1 MEILNDLIE
10 KQEKLEQRFVEIEEL
25 LKKNLNRPLPP
36 AKVETKLIGQELKTY
51 LGDTS
56 QKFKELESRIEE
68 HIEKIPSSIRVGENF
83 IGFSSRISAIIFLS
97 VLGILSCIL
106 GGLCYHH
113 YNQAQEQGRLVAS
126 YESDFQKVSKRNP
139 KLAARYRRATL
150 GD

>member
-36 AKVETKLIGQELKTY
+36 VKVETKLIGQELKTY

-56 QKFKELESRIEE
+56 QRFKELESRIEQ
-68 HIEKIPSSIRVGENF
+68 HIEKIPSRIQTGGNL
-83 IGFSSRISAIIFLS
+83 IGFSSGISAIIFLS
-97 VLGILSCIL
+97 ILGILSCIL
-106 GGLCYHH
+106 GGVCYHH
-113 YNQAQEQGRLVAS
+113 YHQAQEQRRLVSS

-139 KLAARYRRATL
+139 KLALRYRRAKQEE
-150 GD
+150 